1 MKKLLYILLFVPIV
15 MFGQSI
21 TIDMFN
27 QPINTNANMTIGV
40 NSSTLDQFESGQIGA
55 FYDLD
60 GDGTLECV
68 GLEIVTVG
76 FFGIALWGDN
86 LSTPE
91 VDGLLCGDWPIF
103 AILHDDNI
111 NIIGFGAFYDFFEI
125 EFNSQSFGNC
135 DNQSTSDYCEF
146 EAPGYCTNSIVN
158 ITDVVLFPGIDIYQT
173 EINYLNDQISYIL
186 DSASLAFA
194 NDEMADA
201 QELMDTM
208 MDSYYRYNSMYNY
221 LMDSIA
227 FILDSAGI
235 ELIHDELADVIA
247 TLQDS
252 ISSLNETSGNSNNQ
266 GYQEVFIPIHL
277 PEGWSMFGYTC
288 QDEINVEDAFAPVVD
303 KVTIIKDDDGYIYL
317 PEYDF
322 NSIGE
327 FVYSRG
333 YLIKTSEEI
342 NDFSICPTIIESQTY
357 QVGDLAEGG
366 IVFYVDSTGQHGLV
380 AALEDLT
387 EGATDPYGL
396 GFNGYEWGCYNQ
408 EVNGADGTSIVT
420 GYHNT
425 MDIVNAGCETEYGG
439 VTAAQA
445 ALDTETNSYS
455 DWFLPSKDELVEM
468 YNTIGDG
475 GLEGNIG
482 GFETSDFPQYSIYWS
497 SSEYDSNYT
506 WFVYFNGGGTLS
518 ASKYNPG
525 RVRVIRAF

>member
-1 MKKLLYILLFVPIV
+1 MKKLLHILLFVPIV
-15 MFGQSI
+15 LFGQSI

-27 QPINTNANMTIGV
+27 QPTNTGANMTIGF

-68 GLEIVTVG
+68 GLEIVTDG

-111 NIIGFGAFYDFFEI
+111 NIIGFGAFYDLGGI
-125 EFNSQSFGNC
+125 ELNSQGYC

-158 ITDVVLFPGIDIYQT
+158 ITDVVLFPGMDIYQT

-186 DSASLAFA
+186 DSASLAFT
-194 NDEMADA
+194 NDEYADA

-208 MDSYYRYNSMYNY
+208 MDIYSRYNSMYNY

-227 FILDSAGI
+227 FILDSAAI
-235 ELIHDELADVIA
+235 ELMNDELADVIA

-252 ISSLNETSGNSNNQ
+252 ISTLNETSGNSNNES
-266 GYQEVFIPIHL
+266 YQEVFIPLHL

-303 KVTIIKDDDGYIYL
+303 KVTIIKDDDGNPYL

-327 FVYSRG
+327 LVYSRG

-342 NDFSICPTIIESQTY
+342 NDFSICPTIIQSQTY
-357 QVGDLAEGG
+357 QVGDIAEGG

-380 AALEDLT
+380 AAPEDLP
-387 EGATDPYGL
+387 EI
-396 GFNGYEWGCYNQ
+396 YEWGCLLQ
-408 EVNGADGTSIVT
+408 EVNGADGTSIGS
-420 GYHNT
+420 GYQNT
-425 MDIVNAGCETEYGG
+425 IDIVNQGCLTENGG
-439 VTAAQA
+439 ITAAQA
-445 ALDTETNSYS
+445 ALDAEINGYS
-455 DWFLPSKDELVEM
+455 DWYLPSKDELVEM
-468 YNTIGDG
+468 YNTIGNG
-475 GLEGNIG
+475 GPEGNIG
-482 GFETSDFPQYSIYWS
+482 GFFDEAFDLLYWS
-497 SSEYDSNYT
+497 SSEFDNIYA
-506 WFVYFNGGGTLS
+506 WFVYFANGDTDGDPKPFS
-518 ASKYNPG
+518 S
-525 RVRVIRAF
+525 RVRVIRSF

>member
-1 MKKLLYILLFVPIV
+1 
-15 MFGQSI
+15 
-21 TIDMFN
+21 MFN
-27 QPINTNANMTIGV
+27 QPANTAANMTIGV

-60 GDGTLECV
+60 ADGTLECV

-76 FFGIALWGDN
+76 LFGIALWGDN

-111 NIIGFGAFYDFFEI
+111 IIIEG
-125 EFNSQSFGNC
+125 EFNYHYFPGTITSDNYFIC
-135 DNQSTSDYCEF
+135 DNQSISDYCEF
-146 EAPGYCTNSIVN
+146 ESPRYCTNSIVN
-158 ITDVVLFPGIDIYQT
+158 FTDAVLSDSSECTYIESYQT

-266 GYQEVFIPIHL
+266 GYQEVFIPLHL

-288 QDEINVEDAFAPVVD
+288 QDEINVEDAFTPVVD
-303 KVTIIKDDDGYIYL
+303 KVTIIKDDDGNPYL

-327 FVYSRG
+327 LVYSRG

-342 NDFSICPTIIESQTY
+342 NDFSICPTIIQSY

-380 AALEDLT
+380 AALEDLPET
-387 EGATDPYGL
+387 
-396 GFNGYEWGCYNQ
+396 YEWGCLLQ
-408 EVNGADGTSIVT
+408 EVNGADETSIGS
-420 GYHNT
+420 GYQNT
-425 MDIVNAGCETEYGG
+425 IDIVNQGCLTENGG
-439 VTAAQA
+439 ITAAQA
-445 ALDTETNSYS
+445 ALDAEINGYS
-455 DWFLPSKDELVEM
+455 DWYLPSKDELVEM
-468 YNTIGDG
+468 YNTIGNG
-475 GLEGNIG
+475 GPEGNIG
-482 GFETSDFPQYSIYWS
+482 GFFDETFDLLYWS
-497 SSEYDSNYT
+497 SSEYDIVYA
-506 WFVYFNGGGTLS
+506 WYVYFANGDTDGDAKPFS
-518 ASKYNPG
+518 S